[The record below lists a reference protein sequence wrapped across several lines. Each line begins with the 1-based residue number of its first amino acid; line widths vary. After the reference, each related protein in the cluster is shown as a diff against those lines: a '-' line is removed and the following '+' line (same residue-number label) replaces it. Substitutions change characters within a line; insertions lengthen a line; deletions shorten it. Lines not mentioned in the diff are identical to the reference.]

1 MAQAHH
7 RVPLW
12 SLFLALLVLT
22 AAEVALYEVWSR
34 NQWIMP
40 KFTMVLIL
48 IFVLTLPKAMIV
60 LTYFMHLKFERQL
73 IVALALLPF
82 GMVFVAVLPILT
94 DAVTLK
100 PHAYNQVE
108 GLRDYGPASHDQAD
122 HGDGHGQE
130 NDHDDDPHDEETDDE
145 DY

>member
-82 GMVFVAVLPILT
+82 GLVFVAVLPILT
-94 DAVTLK
+94 DTVTLK
-100 PHAYNQVE
+100 PNAYNQVE
-108 GLRDYGPASHDQAD
+108 GLRDYGPVNHGQAENGNG
-122 HGDGHGQE
+122 HGDDSH
-130 NDHDDDPHDEETDDE
+130 NEETADE

>member
-1 MAQAHH
+1 MAQEHH

-40 KFTMVLIL
+40 KVTMVLIL

-73 IVALALLPF
+73 IVMLALLPF
-82 GMVFVAVLPILT
+82 GLVFVAVLPILT
-94 DAVTLK
+94 DIVTLK
-100 PHAYNQVE
+100 ANSYNQVE
-108 GLRDYGPASHDQAD
+108 GLRDYGPT
-122 HGDGHGQE
+122 GHGHAEDQSGHE
-130 NDHDDDPHDEETDDE
+130 DDHDENSHEQETTDE

>member
-73 IVALALLPF
+73 IVMLALLPF
-82 GMVFVAVLPILT
+82 GLIFVAVLPILT
-94 DAVTLK
+94 DIVTLK
-100 PHAYNQVE
+100 PNSYNQVE
-108 GLRDYGPASHDQAD
+108 GLRDFGPTGHGHADEGHGHGDDHGNASHD
-122 HGDGHGQE
+122 
-130 NDHDDDPHDEETDDE
+130 EEPTDE

>member
-1 MAQAHH
+1 MADAHH

-82 GMVFVAVLPILT
+82 GLVFIAVLPILT
-94 DAVTLK
+94 DTVTLK
-100 PHAYNQVE
+100 PNAYNQVE
-108 GLRDYGPASHDQAD
+108 GLRDYGPVGHGHAD
-122 HGDGHGQE
+122 HGDSHKDDHG
-130 NDHDDDPHDEETDDE
+130 DE

>member
-12 SLFLALLVLT
+12 GLFLALLALT

-34 NQWIMP
+34 NQGIMP
-40 KFTMVLIL
+40 KYVMVLIL

-73 IVALALLPF
+73 IVALALIPF
-82 GMVFVAVLPILT
+82 AMVFVAVLPILT
-94 DAVTLK
+94 DTVTLK
-100 PHAYNQVE
+100 PDAYNQVE
-108 GLRDYGPASHDQAD
+108 GLRDFGPPAGHGHTDSANT
-122 HGDGHGQE
+122 HGDA
-130 NDHDDDPHDEETDDE
+130 PHDEVTTDDG
-145 DY
+145 Y